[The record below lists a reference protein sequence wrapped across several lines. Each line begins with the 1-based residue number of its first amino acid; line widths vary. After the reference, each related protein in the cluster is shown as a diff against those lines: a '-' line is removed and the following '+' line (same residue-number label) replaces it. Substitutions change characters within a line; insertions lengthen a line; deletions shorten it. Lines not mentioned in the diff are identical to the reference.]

1 VACFMIA
8 SGPSWEIHTVQ
19 PALTAALA
27 DFAELAHGEPPSNPV
42 AAMAEPMLALGE
54 RDPER
59 AFTVFD
65 RYMTSTDRW
74 VRAAV
79 PLLRSSFGRM
89 LGRIDG
95 AESDCRES
103 LATFRAVGD
112 SWGAASALIQL
123 AELAQLRGDYPTA
136 IASLQNAGTL
146 GQELGAWGDLFYIDG
161 MLAAVRL
168 RMGDLERARADL
180 EQAEYAQ
187 SGRSRGL
194 NDMGAWVATVRA
206 ELHWQEGDMAATAAN
221 CAKVLSWLDQKQSP
235 WWDGMRAQLVARLA
249 MVVLREGDRAR
260 CRELLASAL
269 GSAAGWVERP
279 ALAAV
284 IDAIAAFALQAGES
298 ADPRADAVLAA
309 TLLGAAH
316 TIRGAFDEGSLDAPG
331 TRDAARAVLGEAR
344 FAAAYERGRALDRDE
359 AIAGASGAVGGL
371 AGQVLRR

>member
-1 VACFMIA
+1 
-8 SGPSWEIHTVQ
+8 
-19 PALTAALA
+19 
-27 DFAELAHGEPPSNPV
+27 
-42 AAMAEPMLALGE
+42 
-54 RDPER
+54 
-59 AFTVFD
+59 
-65 RYMTSTDRW
+65 
-74 VRAAV
+74 
-79 PLLRSSFGRM
+79 
-89 LGRIDG
+89 
-95 AESDCRES
+95 
-103 LATFRAVGD
+103 VGD

-123 AELAQLRGDYPTA
+123 GELAQLRGDYPTA
-136 IASLQNAGTL
+136 IASLQDAGTL

-206 ELHWQEGDMAATAAN
+206 ELHWQEGDMAAAAAN
-221 CAKVLSWLDQKQSP
+221 CAKVLAWLDQKQSP

-249 MVVLREGDRAR
+249 MVVVREGDRAR

-269 GSAAGWVERP
+269 GTAAGWVERP
-279 ALAAV
+279 ALATV

-298 ADPRADAVLAA
+298 GDPRADAVLAA

-316 TIRGAFDEGSLDAPG
+316 TVRGAFDEGSLDAPG
-331 TRDAARAVLGEAR
+331 TRDAARGVLGKAR
-344 FAAAYERGRALDRDE
+344 FSAAYERGRALDRDE

-371 AGQVLRR
+371 ADQVLRR